1 MAWSIQVDGG
11 GGIVGGRIVRI
22 VSSDVRQSVAFLR
35 ARALAH
41 DVYVFGVARPVVAD
55 EAHFSSLA
63 FSRVAAAG
71 TTTANAL
78 GHLQWL
84 PGSASILGVV
94 FPYLLLTASWS

>member
-11 GGIVGGRIVRI
+11 GGIVGGRVVRI

-55 EAHFSSLA
+55 EAHLK
-63 FSRVAAAG
+63 RR
-71 TTTANAL
+71 
-78 GHLQWL
+78 LQL
-84 PGSASILGVV
+84 TSACNSNFI
-94 FPYLLLTASWS
+94 